1 MMSVSTRKCVSYRGT
16 RASRKG
22 LLDGAGDPPGF
33 NAGII
38 DPVYSFRD
46 VPVNLTLQLIRREF
60 ISNLRWNMLVFAQTV
75 SSVPLQEQPDREID

>member
-1 MMSVSTRKCVSYRGT
+1 M
-16 RASRKG
+16 
-22 LLDGAGDPPGF
+22 LDGAGDPPGF

-60 ISNLRWNMLVFAQTV
+60 ISNLRWNIPVCAQTV
-75 SSVPLQEQPDREID
+75 PSVPLQEQLDAKGD